1 MVNVIQTLTV
11 NYVQLKD
18 TTPHNMLNIRVSS
31 FINARTSAPTAYLG
45 TKAIDG

>member
-1 MVNVIQTLTV
+1 MVNIIQTFTV

-18 TTPHNMLNIRVSS
+18 TTPHNMLDIRVSS
-31 FINARTSAPTAYLG
+31 INARNSAPTAYLG